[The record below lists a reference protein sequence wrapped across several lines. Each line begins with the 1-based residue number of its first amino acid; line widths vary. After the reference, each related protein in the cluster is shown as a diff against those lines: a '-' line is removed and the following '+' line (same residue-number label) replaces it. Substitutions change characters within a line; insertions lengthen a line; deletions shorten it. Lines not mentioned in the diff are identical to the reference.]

1 MLDPRAIQRVITI
14 RQSAR
19 AATDGLVARR
29 LRELGVDLLETVH
42 RPRGEREIDSD
53 YRFSAGDMGGVF
65 HVLRALEGLRGVAAC
80 ALRRPGSGMFPSV
93 RPEGVA

>member
-1 MLDPRAIQRVITI
+1 MFDPRAIQRVITV

-29 LRELGVDLLETVH
+29 LRELDVDILETVH
-42 RPRGEREIDSD
+42 RPRSDRETDSD
-53 YRFSAGDMGGVF
+53 YRFSAVDMGVVF
-65 HVLRALEGLRGVAAC
+65 HVLRALEGLRGVAVC
-80 ALRRPGSGMFPSV
+80 ALRRPGSGIFPSV

>member
-1 MLDPRAIQRVITI
+1 MFEMRAIQRVITI

-19 AATDGLVARR
+19 TATESVVARR

-42 RPRGEREIDSD
+42 RPRSDRETESD
-53 YRFSAGDMGGVF
+53 YRFSAADMGVVF
-65 HVLRALEGLRGVAAC
+65 HVLRAIEGLRGVAVC
-80 ALRRPGSGMFPSV
+80 ALRGPGSGTFPSV